1 MAETLMTVKNL
12 NIAYDGKNILENIN
26 FSVEDGDFLVIF
38 GENGSGKSSLMKTI
52 LGCTRKAA
60 VK

>member
-1 MAETLMTVKNL
+1 MAEMLMTVKNL

-38 GENGSGKSSLMKTI
+38 GENGSGKSCRSETT
-52 LGCTRKAA
+52 GRRKSGT
-60 VK
+60 